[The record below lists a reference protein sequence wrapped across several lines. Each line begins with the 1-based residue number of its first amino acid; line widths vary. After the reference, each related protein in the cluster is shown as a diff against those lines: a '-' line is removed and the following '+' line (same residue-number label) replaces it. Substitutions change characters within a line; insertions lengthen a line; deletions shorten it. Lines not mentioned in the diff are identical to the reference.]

1 MEKPIV
7 DYYKML
13 GIKKDTSPEIIK
25 EIYHRAMMECHPDV
39 HAQDDEKTQ
48 KQAETA
54 ARILNDIRETL
65 LNPER
70 RKAYDAELEEYYA
83 SKEEKKQE
91 NDGYDPNARFNDEP
105 YYDDGDAL
113 TPEEAFK
120 KIVEAFDNAYDKARE
135 EEEEDYPFF
144 ERHKD
149 IGIEYNENVGTT
161 VENKALHS
169 INGIRFHIT
178 QEIVFQLS
186 KLRHRK
192 GESFLDYS
200 MRNRRNFAAF
210 LVGFSLFT
218 TSILNKIE
226 KETYTNR
233 SPETI
238 QTVDEQT
245 EEKIVLTRYYVIKD
259 GDNLSTLAYDAG
271 ISIES
276 LQKMNGIE
284 GNIIYSGDK
293 IRIPYNVSESDL
305 GYYAEM
311 IDVEGRSLEEIAALY
326 ETDIQT
332 LKELNGNAIGKVDG
346 YDSILTNQ
354 IFVPNFIGKDMLQV
368 LKTENELQNQNK
380 NEANHL

>member
-7 DYYKML
+7 DYYKLL
-13 GIKKDTSPEIIK
+13 GIKKDTSPEVIK

-54 ARILNDIRETL
+54 ARILNDIRATL

-83 SKEEKKQE
+83 SKEEKKEE

-105 YYDDGDAL
+105 YYDDDAL
-113 TPEEAFK
+113 TPEEAFQ
-120 KIVEAFDNAYDKARE
+120 KIVEAYKNARAE
-135 EEEEDYPFF
+135 EKSYPLL

-149 IGIEYNENVGTT
+149 IGIEYNETVGTI
-161 VENKALHS
+161 VENKALRS
-169 INGIRFHIT
+169 IVGIGAHMT

-192 GESFLDYS
+192 GESFLDYL
-200 MRNRRNFAAF
+200 MRNRRNFATF
-210 LVGFSLFT
+210 LVAFSLFT
-218 TSILNKIE
+218 SSILNKTE
-226 KETYTNR
+226 KDVYTNR
-233 SPETI
+233 SPETV
-238 QTVDEQT
+238 QTGDEQT
-245 EEKIVLTRYYVIKD
+245 EKQTVLTRYYVIKD

-271 ISIES
+271 ISVDK
-276 LQKMNGIE
+276 LQRMNGIE
-284 GNIIYSGDK
+284 GSIIYSGDK
-293 IRIPYNVSESDL
+293 IRIPYNINESDL

-311 IDVEGRSLEEIAALY
+311 IDVEGRSLKEIADLY

-332 LKELNGNAIGKVDG
+332 LKELNGNAIGEVDG

-368 LKTENELQNQNK
+368 LKTENGLQNQNK
-380 NEANHL
+380 NAANHL